1 MGLLRFHRP
10 PSISPEGDMDTIR
23 ESVRAK
29 YAQTAI
35 TLRDGGSCCD
45 ASCCG
50 GSDAA
55 SGPIAADEYSKAE
68 VEDLGLSLGASLGCG
83 NPTALAQL
91 HPGEIV
97 LDLGSGAGLDVLLS
111 ARRVRPSAPPHWA
124 GKTPR

>member
-1 MGLLRFHRP
+1 
-10 PSISPEGDMDTIR
+10 MDTCR

-29 YAQTAI
+29 DAQAAI

-45 ASCCG
+45 PSCCG

-111 ARRVRPSAPPHWA
+111 ARRDGPGRHPYAVDTTLAKLALATHN
-124 GKTPR
+124 KTPAGA